1 MLNGDWL
8 AFAEVECLHAAL
20 RGKCKV
26 SKAAFLVPTAFSAR
40 PRKNGRRNFL
50 AVENGSFSAWG
61 ERGGLPVAKLA
72 DNDQIRSWP
81 DNDQISPESVPSLP
95 ACPWLRICSI
105 CVRAALS
112 HYRTQGRPYE
122 NFNREWGGMKFQI
135 LHATDWKYWL
145 SLSLRMSLFCHDFR
159 LSFVRS
165 VQFSQGSQGA
175 RISITTSRVWLFHC
189 HYWPVETVLTN
200 TILDQH
206 SFENTILK
214 KLVSVCM
221 LALGEAV
228 IAKSEF
234 WHSKYLI

>member
-50 AVENGSFSAWG
+50 AVKNGSFSAGG

-81 DNDQISPESVPSLP
+81 DNDQISPESVSSLP

-145 SLSLRMSLFCHDFR
+145 TLSLRMSLFCHDFR
-159 LSFVRS
+159 LSIRIVLVFTGFTRS
-165 VQFSQGSQGA
+165 YDINHNKS
-175 RISITTSRVWLFHC
+175 C
-189 HYWPVETVLTN
+189 WPVETVLTN

-206 SFENTILK
+206 SFENTI
-214 KLVSVCM
+214 
-221 LALGEAV
+221 
-228 IAKSEF
+228 
-234 WHSKYLI
+234 